1 LEKGKPQ
8 IFIPWSSTFFSITL
22 LTINPPTY
30 SYTPKTIG
38 NQHGVINQLRSQP
51 SPKPTH
57 RNITDWRRNGG
68 GHFPVV
74 ITHHLLQQLLQHPLS
89 RLLLHQ
95 QQQQL
100 LPNILALVLQR
111 EFGDGVQLRTKQI
124 VLQDVTAAAGTVGVA
139 EHEV

>member
-1 LEKGKPQ
+1 MA
-8 IFIPWSSTFFSITL
+8 SSTNSGHNL
-22 LTINPPTY
+22 PPNPPTA
-30 SYTPKTIG
+30 TLLIG
-38 NQHGVINQLRSQP
+38 GG
-51 SPKPTH
+51 T
-57 RNITDWRRNGG
+57 G

-111 EFGDGVQLRTKQI
+111 EFGDVVQLRTKQI
-124 VLQDVTAAAGTVGVA
+124 VLQDVTAAAGTVEVA